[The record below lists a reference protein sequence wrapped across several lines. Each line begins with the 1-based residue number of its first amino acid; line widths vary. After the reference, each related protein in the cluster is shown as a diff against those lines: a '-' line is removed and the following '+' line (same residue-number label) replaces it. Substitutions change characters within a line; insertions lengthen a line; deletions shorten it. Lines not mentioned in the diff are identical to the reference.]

1 MKKQKRIIDVDLSL
15 PKDLQEGTP
24 LYFLE
29 LTDEGFESRKF
40 IFKRFIENES
50 HVEGVESL
58 NQLNARL
65 RTKRRCRSIVEGV
78 ESLNQLNAVLE
89 DVNNKGVEITADISK
104 GFFTSELE
112 GAQAFIASLQK
123 IVATAVESIEKF
135 KDRKD

>member
-1 MKKQKRIIDVDLSL
+1 MKKQKRIIDVDFCL
-15 PKDLQEGTP
+15 PKDLQEGAP

-50 HVEGVESL
+50 H
-58 NQLNARL
+58 
-65 RTKRRCRSIVEGV
+65 VEGV